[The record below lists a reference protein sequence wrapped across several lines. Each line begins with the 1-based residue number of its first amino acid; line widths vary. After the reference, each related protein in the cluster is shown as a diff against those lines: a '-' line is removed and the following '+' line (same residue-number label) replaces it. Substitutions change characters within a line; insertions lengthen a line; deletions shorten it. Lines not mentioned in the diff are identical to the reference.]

1 MKIQSIYMKNLHRV
15 DEATY
20 TFDGQTYLYG
30 PNGAGKSTILNAI
43 QLALLG
49 YIPGTSKKVADIF
62 KHAKRSPMIVEIR
75 LVGENGPVTIRRRWS
90 GKSTISTSVEVSPEE
105 YDIKSVIEDLEL
117 PVFNFGEFAGMT
129 ANQLKSWFI
138 QFLPDVD
145 SEIDWKSI
153 LTYEDEIRDKDLIPQ
168 ILAEVEACGKHGVDL
183 VKHINTFL
191 KNKLT
196 FVQSELTRQ
205 SATVQSLVFYD
216 EEELGAEDPSDIREQ
231 IRSLTATRNDTAS
244 QNRLVAQKQSVLK
257 QIADLEAS
265 CVKTLSELTEFSSE
279 MASQGLVESIEADDR
294 IKEIDANKTKFIRV
308 IEQNDTEI
316 EELNAA
322 ISDLDQTIHDMQSVI
337 NGSGVCPFTSSVCP
351 SIQAMIQEYTEK
363 LPEIT
368 KQRNEMLASRI
379 ALRRERDDA
388 STKMHIDAQ
397 TKLVLSGAY
406 EQRSRLKDTLA
417 IMSDVPDTVQTT
429 EEIDKQI
436 DHLQDTLVK
445 LEANEKYN
453 QLIDTLTASK
463 YMLEQDILI
472 LKSWIKATDAN
483 GLQSRMMSEPFK
495 ELADDLDNYILEMM
509 PDNVSKVN
517 FNVSEKANSFSFGLT
532 RKYGDQEVYIPY
544 DILSSGEK
552 CMYTIGLMMYIID
565 HTNSPLKVILIDD
578 LLDHVDTNQLS
589 KLWGWL
595 SATDIQMIFAGVR
608 QCDAV
613 GEDSPWNIVNVE
625 RK

>member
-75 LVGENGPVTIRRRWS
+75 LVGEDGPVTIRRRWS
-90 GKSTISTSVEVSPEE
+90 GKGTISTSVEVSPEE

-117 PVFNFGEFAGMT
+117 PVFNFREFAGMT

-153 LTYEDEIRDKDLIPQ
+153 LTYEDEIRDTDLIPQ
-168 ILAEVEACGKHGVDL
+168 ILAEVKACGKHGVDL

-216 EEELGAEDPSDIREQ
+216 DEELSTEDPSDIREQ
-231 IRSLTATRNDTAS
+231 IRSLTATRNDIAS
-244 QNRLVAQKQSVLK
+244 QSRLVAQKQSVLK

-265 CVKTLSELTEFSSE
+265 
-279 MASQGLVESIEADDR
+279 QRLVESREADDR
-294 IKEIDANKTKFIRV
+294 IKEIDANQPKFVKI
-308 IEQNDTEI
+308 IEQNDAKI
-316 EELNAA
+316 EEFNAA
-322 ISDLDQTIHDMQSVI
+322 MSDLDQTIHDMQSVI

-351 SIQAMIQEYTEK
+351 SIQTMIQEYTEK

-368 KQRNEMLASRI
+368 KQRDEMLAQRN

-388 STKMHIDAQ
+388 STKMHTDIQ
-397 TKLVLSGAY
+397 TKLILSSAY
-406 EQRSRLKDTLA
+406 GQRNGLKETLA
-417 IMSDVPDTVQTT
+417 TMSDVPDTVQTT

-445 LEANEKYN
+445 LEANERYN

-495 ELADDLDNYILEMM
+495 ELADDLDSYILEMM

-608 QCDAV
+608 QCDAI

>member
-117 PVFNFGEFAGMT
+117 PVFNFGDFAGMT

-145 SEIDWKSI
+145 SEIDWENI

-216 EEELGAEDPSDIREQ
+216 EEELGAEDPSNIREQ
-231 IRSLTATRNDTAS
+231 IRSLTATRNDIAS
-244 QNRLVAQKQSVLK
+244 QSRLVAQKQSVLK

-265 CVKTLSELTEFSSE
+265 
-279 MASQGLVESIEADDR
+279 QGLVESLEADDR
-294 IKEIDANKTKFIRV
+294 IKEIDVNQPKFTRT
-308 IEQNDTEI
+308 IEQNDAEI
-316 EELNAA
+316 EELNAG
-322 ISDLDQTIHDMQSVI
+322 ISNLDQMIHDMQSVI

-351 SIQAMIQEYTEK
+351 SIQTLIQEYTGK

-368 KQRNEMLASRI
+368 KQRDEMLAQRN

-388 STKMHIDAQ
+388 STKMHTDIQ

-417 IMSDVPDTVQTT
+417 TMSDVPDTVQTT

-445 LEANEKYN
+445 LEANERYS